1 MHEAQMREEAR
12 LNAEAERGETQPQ
25 PQAMPE
31 RAMPA
36 AAPAIAKV
44 DAREALASAGLQMVE
59 TRRDR
64 VPAALPEPEA
74 VPLGRPRRE
83 RPAVAQSD
91 SAAEELEQIETRK

>member
-1 MHEAQMREEAR
+1 MREEAR

-25 PQAMPE
+25 PQPQAVPE

-36 AAPAIAKV
+36 AVPAIAKV

-59 TRRDR
+59 TRPER
-64 VPAALPEPEA
+64 VPAALPEPET

-83 RPAVAQSD
+83 RPRPEAG
-91 SAAEELEQIETRK
+91 EEPLVQVETKN

>member
-1 MHEAQMREEAR
+1 
-12 LNAEAERGETQPQ
+12 
-25 PQAMPE
+25 
-31 RAMPA
+31 
-36 AAPAIAKV
+36 
-44 DAREALASAGLQMVE
+44 MVE

-64 VPAALPEPEA
+64 VPAPLPEPEA